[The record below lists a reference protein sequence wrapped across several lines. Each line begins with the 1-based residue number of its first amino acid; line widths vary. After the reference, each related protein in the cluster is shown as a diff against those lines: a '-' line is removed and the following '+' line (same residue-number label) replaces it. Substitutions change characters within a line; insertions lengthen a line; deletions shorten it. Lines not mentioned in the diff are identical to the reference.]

1 MSYTILDNREENRFE
16 LHTEGH
22 MAVAEY
28 ILAPGKIIFTHT
40 EVPVAL
46 EGKGV
51 GSALAKYALD
61 QVARE
66 DLKVVPMCP
75 FFKAYIERHKEYQPL
90 LYP

>member
-16 LHTEGH
+16 LHAEGH
-22 MAVAEY
+22 MAIAEY

-40 EVPVAL
+40 EVPVEL

-61 QVARE
+61 QVAAT
-66 DLKVVPMCP
+66 DLKIVPMCP
-75 FFKAYIERHKEYQPL
+75 FIKAYIERHKEYQPL

>member
-16 LHTEGH
+16 LHTEGY
-22 MAVAEY
+22 MAIAEY

-40 EVPVAL
+40 EVPIEL

-61 QVARE
+61 QVAQA
-66 DLKVVPMCP
+66 DLKIVPMCP
-75 FFKAYIERHKEYQPL
+75 FIKAYIERHKEYQPL